1 MMLSTPVMSV
11 HLHPVDWI
19 IPIVLGLIVALGC
32 SWLWKVLIQTAW
44 AFGFD
49 SRHRLAYT
57 IPPVRFIL
65 FLGVWTTIALPAW
78 EDDPADR
85 LLIGGFLTLIL
96 TIWAFKHFRDIAA
109 GLTISI
115 VRPFA
120 LGDQVGTPQASG
132 RLVSLGLTRSKLRTP
147 AGTWVDVANSELLAN
162 TVRVSSKYRGALPI
176 EVLVSIL
183 VDCES
188 DLYLAALRDETLLS
202 PYTDAGSPVVL
213 ELLDDRHV
221 KITATPVHPDDT
233 DELRSDLMG
242 RAVAMKQTW
251 TRRTQEREN

>member
-1 MMLSTPVMSV
+1 MSQSMI
-11 HLHPVDWI
+11 LAAQMNPMDWI
-19 IPIVLGLIVALGC
+19 LPIVTGLAVALLA
-32 SWLWKVLIQTAW
+32 SWFWKVLVQTAW

-49 SRHRLAYT
+49 SKHQLAYT

-65 FLGVWTTIALPAW
+65 FLGVWATIALPAW
-78 EDDPADR
+78 EEDPVDR
-85 LLIGGFLTLIL
+85 LLIGGFLTIVV
-96 TIWAFKHFRDIAA
+96 TAWAFKHFRDIAA

-132 RLVSLGLTRSKLRTP
+132 RLVALGLTRSKLRTP
-147 AGTWVDVANSELLAN
+147 SGTWVDVANSELLAN
-162 TVRVSSKYRGALPI
+162 TVRVSSKARGALPI
-176 EVLVSIL
+176 EVLVTIL
-183 VDCES
+183 EDCES
-188 DLYLAALRDETLLS
+188 DLYIAALRDETLLS
-202 PYTDAGSPVVL
+202 PYTDAGAPVVL

-242 RAVAMKQTW
+242 RAVGMKQGWQARLKGT
-251 TRRTQEREN
+251 

>member
-1 MMLSTPVMSV
+1 MNQPLVLASQLS
-11 HLHPVDWI
+11 PVDWV
-19 IPIVLGLIVALGC
+19 IPIVSGLVIALVS
-32 SWLWKVLIQTAW
+32 SWLWKVLVQTAW

-49 SRHRLAYT
+49 EKHQLAYT
-57 IPPVRFIL
+57 IPPVRFVL

-78 EDDPADR
+78 EHDPVDR
-85 LLIGGFLTLIL
+85 LLIGGFLTLVV

-162 TVRVSSKYRGALPI
+162 TVRVSSKARGALPI
-176 EVLVSIL
+176 EVLVTIL
-183 VDCES
+183 EDCES
-188 DLYLAALRDETLLS
+188 DLYIAALRDETLLS
-202 PYTDAGSPVVL
+202 PYTDAGAPVVL
-213 ELLDDRHV
+213 ELLDDQHV
-221 KITATPVHPDDT
+221 KITATPAHPDDT

-242 RAVAMKQTW
+242 RALAMRQAW
-251 TRRTQEREN
+251 QMRLRDR